1 MHLYTL
7 ASTVDAYFGWV
18 IKQRN
23 TLQCQFQKHM
33 FMIGRLENK
42 TTQKIMLKSPAD
54 LVIKN
59 IQINI
64 KNPEIICQNFLLGT
78 ELWYKGC

>member
-1 MHLYTL
+1 
-7 ASTVDAYFGWV
+7 
-18 IKQRN
+18 
-23 TLQCQFQKHM
+23 M

-78 ELWYKGC
+78 EL